1 MHARSTR
8 SITRSLMLAAVATAC
23 TVTATSASADTLYE
37 RLGGYD
43 AILAVVDQTV
53 ANVAA
58 DHRINKY
65 FAHAD
70 IPRLKRNLADQICVA
85 TGGWCIYTGKDMQT
99 AHAGMHIKS
108 RDFNALVQDLGMAL
122 TKYKVPAK
130 EQHEL
135 VAILAPLKGDIVG
148 H

>member
-1 MHARSTR
+1 MSG
-8 SITRSLMLAAVATAC
+8 SAAN
-23 TVTATSASADTLYE
+23 ADTLYQ

-43 AILAVVDQTV
+43 AIQAVVDQMI

-58 DHRINKY
+58 DKRINKY

-70 IPRLKRNLADQICVA
+70 IPRLRHMLADQICSA
-85 TGGWCIYTGKDMQT
+85 TGGWCVYSGKDMKT
-99 AHAGMHIKS
+99 AHAGMHIRN

-122 TKYKVPAK
+122 NKYRVPAK

-135 VAILAPLKGDIVG
+135 VATLAPLKGDIVG
-148 H
+148 Q

>member
-1 MHARSTR
+1 MQARS
-8 SITRSLMLAAVATAC
+8 LLPAAVAAFLACAVATAP
-23 TVTATSASADTLYE
+23 ARADTLYQ

-43 AILAVVDQTV
+43 AIQAVVDQMI
-53 ANVAA
+53 ANIAG

-70 IPRLKRNLADQICVA
+70 IPRLRHMLADQICAA
-85 TGGWCIYTGKDMQT
+85 TGGLCIYTGKDMKS

-122 TKYKVPAK
+122 NKYKVPAK

-148 H
+148 R

>member
-1 MHARSTR
+1 M
-8 SITRSLMLAAVATAC
+8 I
-23 TVTATSASADTLYE
+23 
-37 RLGGYD
+37 
-43 AILAVVDQTV
+43 
-53 ANVAA
+53 ANIAA

-70 IPRLKRNLADQICVA
+70 VPRLRHMLADQICSA
-85 TGGWCIYTGKDMQT
+85 IGGGCLYWGKDMKT

-122 TKYKVPAK
+122 AKYKVPAK

-135 VAILAPLKGDIVG
+135 VAVLARSSATSSDSEPLFRQGTLDASPAAG
-148 H
+148 QARQRHA

>member
-1 MHARSTR
+1 MNMHARSR
-8 SITRSLMLAAVATAC
+8 LSAAAALLACAVA
-23 TVTATSASADTLYE
+23 SAPARADTLYE
-37 RLGGYD
+37 RLGGYNS
-43 AILAVVDQTV
+43 LQAVVDQMIV
-53 ANVAA
+53 NIAA
-58 DHRINKY
+58 DYRINKY

-70 IPRLKRNLADQICVA
+70 IPRLRHMLADQICSA
-85 TGGWCIYTGKDMQT
+85 TGGGCFYGGKNMKS

-122 TKYKVPAK
+122 AKYKVPAR

-148 H
+148 R

>member
-1 MHARSTR
+1 MRARFLLSAVG
-8 SITRSLMLAAVATAC
+8 AAVLAC
-23 TVTATSASADTLYE
+23 AVSNTPAAADTLYE

-43 AILAVVDQTV
+43 AIQAVVDQMI

-58 DHRINKY
+58 DRRINKF

-70 IPRLKRNLADQICVA
+70 IPHLRRMLADQICVA
-85 TGGWCIYTGKDMQT
+85 SGGWCVYWGKDMKS
-99 AHAGMHIKS
+99 AHAGMHIRS
-108 RDFNALVQDLGMAL
+108 RHFNALVQDLGMAL
-122 TKYKVPAK
+122 NKFKVPAK

-135 VAILAPLKGDIVG
+135 VALLAPLKSDIVQ

>member
-1 MHARSTR
+1 MQARSLL
-8 SITRSLMLAAVATAC
+8 SAATAMVLTC
-23 TVTATSASADTLYE
+23 VVTSTSASADTLYE
-37 RLGGYD
+37 RLGGYG
-43 AILAVVDQTV
+43 AIQAVVDQTI

-70 IPRLKRNLADQICVA
+70 IPRLRHNLADQICVA
-85 TGGWCIYTGKDMQT
+85 TGGWCIYWGKDMAT
-99 AHAGMHIKS
+99 AHAGMHIRN

-122 TKYKVPAK
+122 NKYKVPAE

-135 VAILAPLKGDIVG
+135 VAILAPLKGDIV
-148 H
+148 HH

>member
-1 MHARSTR
+1 MHARSLLSTAAAA
-8 SITRSLMLAAVATAC
+8 LLACAVAGAP
-23 TVTATSASADTLYE
+23 ARADTLYE
-37 RLGGYD
+37 RLGGYG
-43 AILAVVDQTV
+43 AIQAVVDQMI
-53 ANVAA
+53 ANIAA

-70 IPRLKRNLADQICVA
+70 IRRLRHMLADQICSA
-85 TGGWCIYTGKDMQT
+85 TGGGCFYGSKDMKT

-122 TKYKVPAK
+122 AKYKVPGK

-148 H
+148 Q

>member
-1 MHARSTR
+1 MHARSLL
-8 SITRSLMLAAVATAC
+8 SAAAAAAFAC
-23 TVTATSASADTLYE
+23 VLSNTGAAASTLYE
-37 RLGGYD
+37 RLGGYG
-43 AILAVVDQTV
+43 AIQAVVDQTI

-58 DHRINKY
+58 DRRINKF

-70 IPRLKRNLADQICVA
+70 IPRLRHNLADQICVA
-85 TGGWCIYTGKDMQT
+85 TGGGCIYWGRDMMST
-99 AHAGMHIKS
+99 HAGMHIHS
-108 RDFNALVQDLGMAL
+108 RHVNALVQDLGMAL

-135 VAILAPLKGDIVG
+135 VAILAPLKGDIVQ

>member
-1 MHARSTR
+1 MRAR
-8 SITRSLMLAAVATAC
+8 ILMSAAGAAIFAC
-23 TVTATSASADTLYE
+23 AVSNTPAAADTLYA

-43 AILAVVDQTV
+43 AIQAVVDQMIT
-53 ANVAA
+53 NVAA
-58 DHRINKY
+58 DCRINKF

-70 IPRLKRNLADQICVA
+70 VPRLRRMLADQICVA
-85 TGGWCIYTGKDMQT
+85 SGGWCFYGGKDMKT
-99 AHAGMHIKS
+99 AHAGMHIRS

-122 TKYKVPAK
+122 NKFKVPAK

-135 VAILAPLKGDIVG
+135 VALLAPLKGDIVQ